1 MNLPKGVYT
10 LRETQPVGYFQGG
23 QCAGSGGGDDTVD
36 DVISKI
42 PITFGDRF
50 VEYNFHELEPASLS
64 GIVWSE
70 TDLNSKL
77 DPTDTRLAGV
87 TIELLDASGN
97 LIQTTTTDS
106 SGAYQFRRVFSLA
119 PMRFVSDKPTG
130 LFHWKQIAGSLGGN
144 VTVDDLISGIEL
156 VGGAQGVRYDFAE
169 FPPATISGVVF
180 QDGDSI
186 TLANAPNP
194 EDLRNF
200 RDGILK
206 PGDKP
211 IAGVVLELRNV
222 FGRAFTA
229 DQAMPGMYPDGPI
242 RAVTAADGTYE
253 FKGLKPW

>member
-1 MNLPKGVYT
+1 M
-10 LRETQPVGYFQGG
+10 R
-23 QCAGSGGGDDTVD
+23 CSGGGDDTVD

-87 TIELLDASGN
+87 TIELLDESGN
-97 LIQTTTTDS
+97 LIQTTTTDN
-106 SGAYQFRRVFSLA
+106 SGEY
-119 PMRFVSDKPTG
+119 RFVGLQPGTYAVRERQPTG

-144 VTVDDLISGIEL
+144 VTVDDLISSIEL

-169 FPPATISGVVF
+169 FPPASISGVVF

-186 TLANAPNP
+186 TLANAPTRRP
-194 EDLRNF
+194 
-200 RDGILK
+200 
-206 PGDKP
+206 
-211 IAGVVLELRNV
+211 AELS
-222 FGRAFTA
+222 
-229 DQAMPGMYPDGPI
+229 
-242 RAVTAADGTYE
+242 
-253 FKGLKPW
+253 